1 MNFIS
6 EKLLNYCIS
15 HSSKESEI
23 LKELNRQTH
32 IRTLNPRMICGTHQG
47 RLLSMISKIIRPKR
61 ILEIGT
67 FTGYSTLCL
76 AEGLEKNGRID
87 TIDNNFEL
95 KKIQSY
101 FFNLSKLQ
109 NQINQFTCDA
119 IKILP
124 KLKDKYD
131 LIFLDADKKNYLNYL
146 NLIIPLLKK
155 KGVLVADNVL
165 WSGKVLKKKKNKDIE
180 TEVLKKFNQQ
190 LSNHKNLETVLL
202 PIRDGIS
209 LSIKF

>member
-1 MNFIS
+1 MNFIG
-6 EKLLNYCIS
+6 EKLLNYCIN
-15 HSSKESEI
+15 HSTKESEI

-32 IRTLNPRMICGTHQG
+32 IRTLNPRMICGKHQG
-47 RLLSMISKIIRPKR
+47 RFLSMISKIIRPKK

-76 AEGLEKNGRID
+76 AEGLEKGGRID

-95 KKIQSY
+95 KKIQNY

-109 NQINQFTCDA
+109 NQINQFTCEA
-119 IKILP
+119 IEILP

-131 LIFLDADKKNYLNYL
+131 LIFLDADKKNYLKYL
-146 NLIIPLLKK
+146 NLIIPLLRK
-155 KGVLVADNVL
+155 KGVLVSDNVL
-165 WSGKVLKKKKNKDIE
+165 WSGKVVNANDNKDLE
-180 TEVLKKFNQQ
+180 TKVLKEFNHQ

-209 LSIKF
+209 LSMKI

>member
-1 MNFIS
+1 
-6 EKLLNYCIS
+6 
-15 HSSKESEI
+15 
-23 LKELNRQTH
+23 
-32 IRTLNPRMICGTHQG
+32 
-47 RLLSMISKIIRPKR
+47 MISKIIRPKR

-95 KKIQSY
+95 KKIQSS

-119 IKILP
+119 LEILP

-155 KGVLVADNVL
+155 KGVLVSDNVL
-165 WSGKVLKKKKNKDIE
+165 WSGKVLNKKKNKDIE

-190 LSNHKNLETVLL
+190 LSNHKNLQTVIL

>member
-1 MNFIS
+1 MDFIS
-6 EKLLNYCIS
+6 KKLLDYCIS

-23 LKELNRQTH
+23 LRELNRQTH
-32 IRTLNPRMICGTHQG
+32 IRTLNPRMICGKHQG
-47 RLLSMISKIIRPKR
+47 RFLSMISKIIKPKK

-76 AEGLEKNGRID
+76 AEGLEKEGEID
-87 TIDNNFEL
+87 TIDNNYEL
-95 KKIQSY
+95 KKIQNY

-109 NQINQFTCDA
+109 DKINQFTCDA
-119 IKILP
+119 IEILP

-146 NLIIPLLKK
+146 NLIVPLLSK
-155 KGVLVADNVL
+155 KGVLISDNVL
-165 WSGKVLKKKKNKDIE
+165 WSGKVISVNENNDSE
-180 TEVLKKFNQQ
+180 TEILKKFNHK

-209 LSIKF
+209 LSMKI

>member
-1 MNFIS
+1 MNFID
-6 EKLLNYCIS
+6 EELLNYCIT

-32 IRTLNPRMICGTHQG
+32 IRTLNPRMICGKYQG
-47 RLLSMISKIIRPKR
+47 RFLSIISKIIRPKK

-76 AEGLEKNGRID
+76 AEGLDKGGRID

-95 KKIQSY
+95 KKIQNH

-109 NQINQFTCDA
+109 KQINQFTCEA
-119 IKILP
+119 IEIIP
-124 KLKDKYD
+124 KLNDKYD

-146 NLIIPLLKK
+146 DLLIPLLRK
-155 KGVLVADNVL
+155 KGLLVSDNVL
-165 WSGKVLKKKKNKDIE
+165 WNGKVINTNDNKDLE

-209 LSIKF
+209 LSVKI

>member
-1 MNFIS
+1 MNSIG
-6 EKLLNYCIS
+6 EELLKYCIT

-32 IRTLNPRMICGTHQG
+32 IRTLNPRMICGKYQG
-47 RLLSMISKIIRPKR
+47 RFLSIISKIIRPKK

-76 AEGLEKNGRID
+76 AEGLDKGGRID

-95 KKIQSY
+95 KKIQNH

-109 NQINQFTCDA
+109 KQINQFTCDA
-119 IKILP
+119 IKIIP

-146 NLIIPLLKK
+146 DLLIPLLRK
-155 KGVLVADNVL
+155 KGLLVSDNVL
-165 WSGKVLKKKKNKDIE
+165 WNGKVINTNDNKDLE

-209 LSIKF
+209 LSVKI

>member
-1 MNFIS
+1 MNFIDG
-6 EKLLNYCIS
+6 KLLNYCIN

-32 IRTLNPRMICGTHQG
+32 IRTLNPRMICGKHQG
-47 RLLSMISKIIRPKR
+47 RFLSIISKIIRPKK

-76 AEGLEKNGRID
+76 AEGLEKEGEID
-87 TIDNNFEL
+87 TIDNNCEL
-95 KKIQSY
+95 KKIQNY

-109 NQINQFTCDA
+109 DKINQFTCDA
-119 IKILP
+119 IEILP

-146 NLIIPLLKK
+146 NLIVPLLSK
-155 KGVLVADNVL
+155 KGVLISDNVL
-165 WSGKVLKKKKNKDIE
+165 WSGKVISVNENNDSE
-180 TEVLKKFNQQ
+180 TEILKKFNHK

-209 LSIKF
+209 LSMKI

>member
-1 MNFIS
+1 MNFIDG
-6 EKLLNYCIS
+6 KLLNYCIN

-32 IRTLNPRMICGTHQG
+32 IRTLNPRMICGKHQG
-47 RLLSMISKIIRPKR
+47 RFLSIISKIIRPKK

-76 AEGLEKNGRID
+76 AEGLEKDGRID

-95 KKIQSY
+95 KNIQNY

-119 IKILP
+119 IKIIP

-146 NLIIPLLKK
+146 DLLIPLLRK
-155 KGVLVADNVL
+155 KGLLVSDNVL
-165 WSGKVLKKKKNKDIE
+165 WSGKVINKNDNKDLE

-209 LSIKF
+209 LSVKI

>member
-1 MNFIS
+1 MNFIC
-6 EKLLNYCIS
+6 EKLLNYCITN
-15 HSSKESEI
+15 SSRESEI
-23 LKELNRQTH
+23 LRELNRQTH
-32 IRTLNPRMICGTHQG
+32 IRTLNPRMICGKHQG
-47 RLLSMISKIIRPKR
+47 RFLSMISKIIKPKK

-76 AEGLEKNGRID
+76 AEGLEKEGEID
-87 TIDNNFEL
+87 TIDNNYEL
-95 KKIQSY
+95 KKIQNY

-109 NQINQFTCDA
+109 DKINQFTCDA
-119 IKILP
+119 IEILP

-146 NLIIPLLKK
+146 NLIVPLLSK
-155 KGVLVADNVL
+155 KGVLISDNVL
-165 WSGKVLKKKKNKDIE
+165 WSGKVIRVNENNDSE
-180 TEVLKKFNQQ
+180 TEILKKFNHK

-209 LSIKF
+209 LSMKI

>member
-1 MNFIS
+1 MNFIG
-6 EKLLNYCIS
+6 EELLNYCIT

-32 IRTLNPRMICGTHQG
+32 IRTLNPRMICGKHQG
-47 RLLSMISKIIRPKR
+47 RFLSMISKIIRPKK

-76 AEGLEKNGRID
+76 AEGLEKDGRID

-95 KKIQSY
+95 KKIQNY

-119 IKILP
+119 IKIIP

-146 NLIIPLLKK
+146 DLLIPLLRK
-155 KGVLVADNVL
+155 KGLLVSDNVL
-165 WSGKVLKKKKNKDIE
+165 WNGKVINTKDNKDLE

-209 LSIKF
+209 LSMKI

>member
-47 RLLSMISKIIRPKR
+47 RFLSMISKIIRPKR

-131 LIFLDADKKNYLNYL
+131 LIFLDADKKNYMNYL

-155 KGVLVADNVL
+155 GGYLFQIMFCGA
-165 WSGKVLKKKKNKDIE
+165 E
-180 TEVLKKFNQQ
+180 R
-190 LSNHKNLETVLL
+190 LL
-202 PIRDGIS
+202 TRRK
-209 LSIKF
+209 IKI

>member
-6 EKLLNYCIS
+6 EELLNYCIT
-15 HSSKESEI
+15 HSSKESEV

-32 IRTLNPRMICGTHQG
+32 IRTLNPRMICGKHQG
-47 RLLSMISKIIRPKR
+47 RFLSMISKIIRPKK

-76 AEGLEKNGRID
+76 AEGLEKDGRID

-95 KKIQSY
+95 KKIQNY

-119 IKILP
+119 IKIIP
-124 KLKDKYD
+124 KLKGKYD

-146 NLIIPLLKK
+146 DLLVPLLRK
-155 KGVLVADNVL
+155 KGLLVSDNVL
-165 WSGKVLKKKKNKDIE
+165 WSGKVINTNDNKDLE

-209 LSIKF
+209 LSVKI

>member
-1 MNFIS
+1 M
-6 EKLLNYCIS
+6 E
-15 HSSKESEI
+15 
-23 LKELNRQTH
+23 
-32 IRTLNPRMICGTHQG
+32 
-47 RLLSMISKIIRPKR
+47 
-61 ILEIGT
+61 T

-131 LIFLDADKKNYLNYL
+131 LIFLDADKKNYMNYL

-155 KGVLVADNVL
+155 KGVLVSDNVL
-165 WSGKVLKKKKNKDIE
+165 WSGKVINKNKNKDLE
-180 TEVLKKFNQQ
+180 TEVFKKFNQQ

>member
-1 MNFIS
+1 MNFIG
-6 EKLLNYCIS
+6 EKILNYCIK

-32 IRTLNPRMICGTHQG
+32 IRTLNPRMICGKHQG
-47 RLLSMISKIIRPKR
+47 RFLSMISKMIRPKK

-76 AEGLEKNGRID
+76 AEGLEKEGRID
-87 TIDNNFEL
+87 TIDNNYEL
-95 KKIQSY
+95 KKIQNY
-101 FFNLSKLQ
+101 FFNVSKLQ
-109 NQINQFTCDA
+109 KQIKQFTCEA
-119 IKILP
+119 IEILP

-131 LIFLDADKKNYLNYL
+131 LVFLDADKKNYLIYL
-146 NLIIPLLKK
+146 NLIIPLLSK
-155 KGVLVADNVL
+155 KGILISDNVL
-165 WSGKVLKKKKNKDIE
+165 WSGKVINVNENNDLE
-180 TEVLKKFNQQ
+180 TEVLKRFNQK

-209 LSIKF
+209 LSIKI

>member
-1 MNFIS
+1 MNFIDG
-6 EKLLNYCIS
+6 KLLNYCVN

-32 IRTLNPRMICGTHQG
+32 IRTLNPRMICGKHQG
-47 RLLSMISKIIRPKR
+47 RFLSIISKIIRPKK

-76 AEGLEKNGRID
+76 AEGLEKGGRID
-87 TIDNNFEL
+87 TIDNNYEL
-95 KKIQSY
+95 KKIQNY
-101 FFNLSKLQ
+101 FFNLSKLED
-109 NQINQFTCDA
+109 QINQFTCDA
-119 IKILP
+119 IEILP

-146 NLIIPLLKK
+146 NLIVPLLSK
-155 KGVLVADNVL
+155 KGVLISDNVL
-165 WSGKVLKKKKNKDIE
+165 WSGKVISVNNNNDLE
-180 TEVLKKFNQQ
+180 TEVLKRFNKK

-202 PIRDGIS
+202 PVRDGIS
-209 LSIKF
+209 LSMKI

>member
-32 IRTLNPRMICGTHQG
+32 IRTLNPRMICGKHQG
-47 RLLSMISKIIRPKR
+47 RFLSMISKIIRPKR

-155 KGVLVADNVL
+155 KGVLISDNVL
-165 WSGKVLKKKKNKDIE
+165 WSGKVLNKKKNKDIE

-190 LSNHKNLETVLL
+190 LSNHKNLQTVIL

>member
-1 MNFIS
+1 MNFIG
-6 EKLLNYCIS
+6 EKLLNYCIN

-32 IRTLNPRMICGTHQG
+32 IRTLNPRMICGKHQG
-47 RLLSMISKIIRPKR
+47 RFLSMISKIIRPKK

-76 AEGLEKNGRID
+76 AEGLEEGGRID

-95 KKIQSY
+95 KKIQNY

-109 NQINQFTCDA
+109 NQINQYTYDA
-119 IKILP
+119 IEILP

-146 NLIIPLLKK
+146 KLIIPLLRK
-155 KGVLVADNVL
+155 KGVLISDNVL
-165 WSGKVLKKKKNKDIE
+165 WSGKVLTDNKDKDLE
-180 TEVLKKFNQQ
+180 TKVLKKFNQQ
-190 LSNHKNLETVLL
+190 LSNNKKLETVLL

-209 LSIKF
+209 LSIKI

>member
-15 HSSKESEI
+15 HSSNESEI

-32 IRTLNPRMICGTHQG
+32 IRTLNPRMICGTHLG
-47 RLLSMISKIIRPKR
+47 RFLSVISKIIRPKR

-76 AEGLEKNGRID
+76 AEGLEKNGKID

-119 IKILP
+119 IEILP

-131 LIFLDADKKNYLNYL
+131 LVFLDADKKNYLNYL

-155 KGVLVADNVL
+155 KGVLVSDNVL
-165 WSGKVLKKKKNKDIE
+165 WSGKVLNKKKNKDIE

-190 LSNHKNLETVLL
+190 LSNHKNLQTVIL

>member
-1 MNFIS
+1 MNFIC
-6 EKLLNYCIS
+6 EKLLNYCITN
-15 HSSKESEI
+15 SSRESEI
-23 LKELNRQTH
+23 LRELNRQTH
-32 IRTLNPRMICGTHQG
+32 IRTLNPRMICGKHQG
-47 RLLSMISKIIRPKR
+47 RFLSMISKIIKPKK

-76 AEGLEKNGRID
+76 AEGLEKEGEID
-87 TIDNNFEL
+87 TIDNNYEL
-95 KKIQSY
+95 KKIQNY

-109 NQINQFTCDA
+109 DKINQFTCDA
-119 IKILP
+119 IEILP

-146 NLIIPLLKK
+146 NLIVPLLSK
-155 KGVLVADNVL
+155 KGVLISDNVL
-165 WSGKVLKKKKNKDIE
+165 WSGKVISMNENNDSE
-180 TEVLKKFNQQ
+180 TEILKKFNHK

-209 LSIKF
+209 LSMKI

>member
-6 EKLLNYCIS
+6 EKLLNYCITN
-15 HSSKESEI
+15 SSRESEI
-23 LKELNRQTH
+23 LRELNRQTH
-32 IRTLNPRMICGTHQG
+32 IRTLNPRMICGKHQG
-47 RLLSMISKIIRPKR
+47 RFLSMISKIIKPKK

-76 AEGLEKNGRID
+76 AEGLEKEGEID
-87 TIDNNFEL
+87 TIDNNYEL
-95 KKIQSY
+95 KKIQNY

-109 NQINQFTCDA
+109 DKINQFTCDA
-119 IKILP
+119 IEILP

-146 NLIIPLLKK
+146 NLLVPLLSK
-155 KGVLVADNVL
+155 KGILISDNVL
-165 WSGKVLKKKKNKDIE
+165 WSGKVISVNENNDSE
-180 TEVLKKFNQQ
+180 TEILKKFNHK

-209 LSIKF
+209 LSMKI